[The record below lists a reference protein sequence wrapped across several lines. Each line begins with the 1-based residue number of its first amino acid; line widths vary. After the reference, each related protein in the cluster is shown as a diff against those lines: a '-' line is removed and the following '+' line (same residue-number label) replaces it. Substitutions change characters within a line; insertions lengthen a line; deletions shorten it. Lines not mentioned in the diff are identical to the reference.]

1 METVP
6 IRDELMLRAQ
16 TYGALCSLVLQAPDG
31 ESLRAL
37 RQAYGAAEGSLASF
51 VRGLPS
57 DGGALERV
65 RIDLEAEFRA
75 LFQDASASSVQ
86 PCESAYAEDPEA
98 SADSVRRAVSRAY
111 AQAGFQVDEDED
123 LPADHIGVE
132 LAFMARLVE
141 SRIAAID
148 EGEDERACE
157 LARVQRTFLD
167 EHLVPCAIAF
177 CTELAEHARSDFY
190 RGVVEEIEGF
200 LAFEV
205 DQAR

>member
-1 METVP
+1 M
-6 IRDELMLRAQ
+6 
-16 TYGALCSLVLQAPDG
+16 
-31 ESLRAL
+31 
-37 RQAYGAAEGSLASF
+37 
-51 VRGLPS
+51 
-57 DGGALERV
+57 
-65 RIDLEAEFRA
+65 
-75 LFQDASASSVQ
+75 
-86 PCESAYAEDPEA
+86 
-98 SADSVRRAVSRAY
+98 SRAY
-111 AQAGFQVDEDED
+111 AQAGFQVDEGED

-148 EGEDERACE
+148 EGEDERAAE

-177 CTELAEHARSDFY
+177 CAELAEHARSDFY

>member
-1 METVP
+1 MS
-6 IRDELMLRAQ
+6 
-16 TYGALCSLVLQAPDG
+16 LCCEPRRTARCARWFCRRLTGNPCARF
-31 ESLRAL
+31 E
-37 RQAYGAAEGSLASF
+37 QAYGAAEGSLASF

-57 DGGALERV
+57 DEGALERV
-65 RIDLEAEFRA
+65 RFDLEAEFRA

-111 AQAGFQVDEDED
+111 AQAGFQVDEGED

-177 CTELAEHARSDFY
+177 CAELAEHARSDFY